1 MLAGVLAISTP
12 TIVGSFV
19 PTYTPYILAAVS
31 FLIAAVQMI
40 GFYGV
45 FKVSSVEDRAKR
57 VPQTCI
63 KRRFE
68 ESLNERMGKA
78 A

>member
-1 MLAGVLAISTP
+1 LLLLIV
-12 TIVGSFV
+12 VGSFV

-45 FKVSSVEDRAKR
+45 FKVSSVQNGQCKYSSGGPSEALGSE
-57 VPQTCI
+57 
-63 KRRFE
+63 RRDGVGRRQNAVE
-68 ESLNERMGKA
+68 
-78 A
+78 